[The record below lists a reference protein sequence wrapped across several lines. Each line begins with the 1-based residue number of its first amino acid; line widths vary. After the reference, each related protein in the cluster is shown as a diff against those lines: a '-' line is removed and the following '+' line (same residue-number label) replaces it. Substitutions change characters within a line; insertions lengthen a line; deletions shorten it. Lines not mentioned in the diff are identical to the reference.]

1 MIRHDPKVS
10 QYNPNI
16 KRWGDVDK
24 TLMNG
29 DTLSYSVTGPKK
41 MGELVSEGWSS
52 FFPKQIKANYIYHTD
67 LAHMIQ

>member
-41 MGELVSEGWSS
+41 MGELVSEG
-52 FFPKQIKANYIYHTD
+52 
-67 LAHMIQ
+67 